1 MLGVADDEAR
11 VIVENFPAV
20 QDGSRLRPAV
30 GLAVLDGSRLRPAVA
45 RGTSEACLSYSSFS
59 CVGENRS
66 RYIFRLRSF
75 FPPRLWHEVP
85 KMGYFFLASGLG
97 PAIQEKI
104 TVFGQDGPGLCPG
117 LEWLKTR
124 IFGQARCQFCL
135 LRGRSYWTRLLLILP
150 LRSPG
155 SARRPFRVGLG
166 ARLGPGMIVG
176 LT

>member
-1 MLGVADDEAR
+1 MLEVADDEAR
-11 VIVENFPAV
+11 VINENFPAV

-66 RYIFRLRSF
+66 RYIFPSPELFPSETVARGPENGLF
-75 FPPRLWHEVP
+75 FPRLGAWGENNGFWPRRTGA
-85 KMGYFFLASGLG
+85 M
-97 PAIQEKI
+97 
-104 TVFGQDGPGLCPG
+104 PG
-117 LEWLKTR
+117 LEWLKIR
-124 IFGQARCQFCL
+124 IFGQARYQFGL
-135 LRGRSYWTRLLLILP
+135 LRGRLYWTRLLLILP